1 MALVGYARTSV
12 SEQNPQLQVEALE
25 AAGVGRIFLDAGV
38 SGTLAS
44 RPQFDAAL
52 AYLREG
58 DTFVVWKL
66 DRLGRST
73 RNVLVVLDRLKATGV
88 RLHSLTE
95 GLDASGPMGEAIVTI
110 MAAFAQLERDQL
122 VERTK
127 AGLAI
132 APSQGRLG
140 GRPRVL
146 TAQKV
151 AMART
156 LYDSGGYT
164 AVQIAG
170 TLAVSPATVY
180 RYLASSGG
188 TEKPLS

>member
-1 MALVGYARTSV
+1 M
-12 SEQNPQLQVEALE
+12 SEQNPQLQVEALQ
-25 AAGVGRIFLDAGV
+25 AAGVSRIFTDAGV
-38 SGTLAS
+38 SGTFAS

-73 RNVLVVLDRLKATGV
+73 RNVLAVLDGLKETGV

-95 GLDASGPMGEAIVTI
+95 GLDTSGPMGGAIVTI

-132 APSQGRLG
+132 ARSQGRLG
-140 GRPRVL
+140 GRPWAL
-146 TAQKV
+146 TAQKL

-156 LYDSGGYT
+156 LYDSGDYT
-164 AVQIAG
+164 AAQIAG
-170 TLAVSPATVY
+170 TLAVSTATVY
-180 RYLASSGG
+180 RYLSSRGG
-188 TEKPLS
+188 RETPPN

>member
-1 MALVGYARTSV
+1 MALIGYARTSV
-12 SEQNPQLQVEALE
+12 CEQNPQLQVEALE
-25 AAGVGRIFLDAGV
+25 GSGVARIFIDAGV

-44 RPQFDAAL
+44 RPEFDAAL

-73 RNVLVVLDRLKATGV
+73 RNVLAVLDRLKATGV

-95 GLDASGPMGEAIVTI
+95 GLDTSGPMGEAIVTI

-132 APSQGRLG
+132 ARSQGRLG
-140 GRPRVL
+140 GRPRAL
-146 TAQKV
+146 TAQKL

-156 LYDSGGYT
+156 LYESGGYT

-170 TLAVSPATVY
+170 TLGVSTATVY
-180 RYLASSGG
+180 RYLAEDRPSLRAGV
-188 TEKPLS
+188 